1 MRAWHASGSLPD
13 RTPHPAHSTEVK
25 RYLRRG
31 LPVISIDTK
40 KKELIGNYENPGRQ
54 WLPAKQPVHVQG
66 HDFPGPQVP
75 RAYPYGIYDIGTDH
89 DTGVF
94 AVASIRGWWR
104 TEGRA
109 IYARAKWILITA
121 DDGGSNGYRLRLL
134 KLELQKFTD
143 QTRLRVSVC
152 DFPPGTSKWNRI

>member
-1 MRAWHASGSLPD
+1 MVTGQAAGARPGARFSRAAGA
-13 RTPHPAHSTEVK
+13 T
-25 RYLRRG
+25 G
-31 LPVISIDTK
+31 LP
-40 KKELIGNYENPGRQ
+40 
-54 WLPAKQPVHVQG
+54 
-66 HDFPGPQVP
+66 
-75 RAYPYGIYDIGTDH
+75 PYGIYDIGTDH

-152 DFPPGTSKWNRI
+152 HFPPGTSKGNKL